1 MFKEGAKIVY
11 PMYGAGV
18 IENVETEAVN
28 GCEEMHYIIRIP
40 NGNLKIKVGV
50 SKAEVIGLRP
60 VASESE
66 ISEALKK
73 AVSSHAAI
81 QSNWNVRYKENL
93 EKIRTGNIA
102 MDIIKP
108 ISFRKYI
115 FSVAMGRNVY
125 NFTFQ
130 FLPMLIVVTML
141 VQMYVE
147 IQGIFHIMIFLVF
160 LIGAILIRFLSGYML
175 GLLGFWYL
183 TIWHLDRVLN
193 DMISLF
199 AGSFIPLWLFPK
211 GLQAVAEWLP
221 FKFIYYVP
229 ISAILGKIESG
240 NYSIL
245 VAQMI
250 GWIVILYLVGSLI
263 WKFGH
268 KHLMVQGG

>member
-1 MFKEGAKIVY
+1 MVYWNLFKNSFHSNYAYKIDTLTRGIKTLLALIMRISVWLAIY
-11 PMYGAGV
+11 SVGINDMVNNNTKLNEMICYV
-18 IENVETEAVN
+18 IVSTGISV
-28 GCEEMHYIIRIP
+28 
-40 NGNLKIKVGV
+40 LVG
-50 SKAEVIGLRP
+50 K
-60 VASESE
+60 
-66 ISEALKK
+66 
-73 AVSSHAAI
+73 
-81 QSNWNVRYKENL
+81 SNIL
-93 EKIRTGNIA
+93 MIDEKIRTGDIA

-130 FLPMLIVVTML
+130 FLPMLIVVAML

-175 GLLGFWYL
+175 GLLWFWYL
-183 TIWHLDRVLN
+183 TIWHLDRALN

-245 VAQMI
+245 VTQMI